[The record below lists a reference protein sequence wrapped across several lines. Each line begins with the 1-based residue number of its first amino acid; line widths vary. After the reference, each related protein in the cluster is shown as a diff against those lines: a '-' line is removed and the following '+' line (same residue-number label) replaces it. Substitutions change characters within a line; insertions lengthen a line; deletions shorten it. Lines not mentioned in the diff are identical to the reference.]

1 MLMDAS
7 MCLYIN
13 TPVEAMTR
21 LDDERRNAES
31 EPDTADWFD
40 LARRYD
46 DQGRPAQAA
55 NCRRRGEYYS
65 RVSVETVVM
74 DETR

>member
-1 MLMDAS
+1 MLMDSS

-21 LDDERRNAES
+21 LDDDRYAAEA

-40 LARRYD
+40 LARRYEA
-46 DQGRPAQAA
+46 QGRPAQAGS
-55 NCRRRGEYYS
+55 CRRRGEYYS

-74 DETR
+74 A